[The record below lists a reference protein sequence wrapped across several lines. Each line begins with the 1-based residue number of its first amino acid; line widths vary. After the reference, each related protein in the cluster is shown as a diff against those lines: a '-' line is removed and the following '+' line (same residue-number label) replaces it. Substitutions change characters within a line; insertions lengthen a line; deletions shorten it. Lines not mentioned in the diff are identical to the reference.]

1 MKKIGSLIF
10 ILCLYAMPSWA
21 LDVPPLAGQRVHDL
35 AGVLSETQKQTLTQ
49 RLADF
54 EKTTSNQVAL
64 LIIPSLEGEPIENF
78 SLQVAETWKI
88 GQKSRDNGLL
98 VVIAVKDRKYRFE
111 VGYGLE
117 GSLPDGFVGSIGRQ
131 YFRPNF
137 QQGDYF
143 TGITQALEA
152 VAKASKGEY
161 QPMPKPENHADN
173 LNQAI
178 MSLIIAFVIIRS
190 FGNKFMGGVVG
201 FLEGI
206 IFSSMLW
213 TSSVAFAI
221 AALVGGILGWLI
233 ASGNNRFMGGY
244 GGFGGYGG
252 YWSSSSGPSDFFSGG
267 GGSFGGGGASGDW

>member
-1 MKKIGSLIF
+1 MKKIGFIF
-10 ILCLYAMPSWA
+10 FAICLYALPAWA
-21 LDVPPLAGQRVHDL
+21 LNIPPLAGQRVHDL

-64 LIIPSLEGEPIENF
+64 LIIPTLEGELIENF
-78 SLQVAETWKI
+78 SLQVAEAWKI
-88 GQKSRDNGLL
+88 GQKGRDNGLL
-98 VVIAVKDRKYRFE
+98 IVIAVKDRKYRFE

-117 GSLPDGFVGSIGRQ
+117 GALPDGFVGSVGRQ

-152 VAKASKGEY
+152 IEKASKGEY
-161 QPMPKPENHADN
+161 QAMPAKPEKRADSF
-173 LNQAI
+173 NQAI
-178 MSLIIAFVIIRS
+178 MSLIIALAIIRS
-190 FGNKFMGGVVG
+190 FRNQFMGGVVG

-213 TSSVAFAI
+213 TTTAAFVV
-221 AALVGGILGWLI
+221 AALVGGIVGWLL
-233 ASGNNRFMGGY
+233 ASANNRFMGGY
-244 GGFGGYGG
+244 GGYGG
-252 YWSSSSGPSDFFSGG
+252 YWSSSSSGPADFFSGG
-267 GGSFGGGGASGDW
+267 GGSFGGGGASGNW